1 MKSLLKR
8 TFIALSLVAGFAL
21 LAAPLTVDAAA
32 DPKAQAC
39 SGAGGTW
46 VPGTGTTPG
55 KCNQTSSGVKTL
67 EASIQDIVNL
77 LFFLI
82 GTIAV
87 IVIIIGGIK
96 FITADGDA
104 SKIKSARETILYSV
118 IGLVVAILAYAI
130 VGFIIGR
137 FA

>member
-32 DPKAQAC
+32 NPKVEAC
-39 SGAGGTW
+39 SGAGGKW
-46 VPGTGTTPG
+46 DSKDK
-55 KCNQTSSGVKTL
+55 KCVQGGVTSL
-67 EASIQDIVNL
+67 ETSIQNIVNL

-96 FITADGDA
+96 FITSDGDA

-118 IGLVVAILAYAI
+118 IGLIVAILAYAI
-130 VGFIIGR
+130 VGFVISR